1 MSCVLEHR
9 EDFGGGEAAF
19 AQGAEGEGVVAF
31 GEADSCGVGEQAGV
45 EVRGGGEVEGA
56 LEEDL
61 ARGGFEQV
69 TAADYFGYIHGGVVD
84 YAGELVAGDSV
95 LAPDEEVAEVLAG
108 GEGAEAEGA
117 IFERNGLAVG
127 DEEAVVG
134 VEFEGRGRA

>member
-45 EVRGGGEVEGA
+45 EVRGGGEAEGA
-56 LEEDL
+56 LQEDL
-61 ARGGFEQV
+61 AGGGFQEV
-69 TAADYFGYIHGGVVD
+69 AAADDFGDAHGGVVD

-95 LAPDEEVAEVLAG
+95 FTPDEEVAEVFAG
-108 GEGAEAEGA
+108 GERLGAEGA
-117 IFERNGLAVG
+117 VFGGYGLAVR
-127 DEEAVVG
+127 DAEAVVG
-134 VEFEGRGRA
+134 VGSEGWGGA